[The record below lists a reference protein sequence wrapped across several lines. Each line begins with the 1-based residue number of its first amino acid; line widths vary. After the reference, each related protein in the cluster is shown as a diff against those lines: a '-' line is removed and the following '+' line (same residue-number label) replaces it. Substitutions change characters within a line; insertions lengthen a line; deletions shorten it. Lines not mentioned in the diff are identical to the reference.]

1 MRVRVEIGDNAGR
14 GCHEI
19 FETKTIET
27 DNFRNLFRELK
38 REFIKKHKI
47 DDEDGLDY
55 LNEYSECSDEYGE
68 FYIGFEEGQYIG
80 GWLLI

>member
-1 MRVRVEIGDNAGR
+1 MKVRVEIGDNAGR

-19 FETKTIET
+19 FETKTVET
-27 DNFRNLFRELK
+27 DNFRTLFRELK

-47 DDEDGLDY
+47 DDLDY
-55 LNEYSECSDEYGE
+55 LNEYSEVDEEVGE

-80 GWLLI
+80 GWRLI

>member
-19 FETKTIET
+19 FETKTVET

-38 REFIKKHKI
+38 RGFIKKHKI
-47 DDEDGLDY
+47 DDLDY
-55 LNEYSECSDEYGE
+55 LHEYSEIDEEVGE

-80 GWLLI
+80 GWKLI

>member
-14 GCHEI
+14 GCMEI
-19 FETKTIET
+19 FETKTVET

-38 REFIKKHKI
+38 REFIKEHKI
-47 DDEDGLDY
+47 DDLDY
-55 LNEYSECSDEYGE
+55 LHEYSEIDEEVGE

-80 GWLLI
+80 GWKLI